1 MAIKILDIYGQNVA
15 SKRMGI
21 ECRINQIDLIIFV
34 VTYKRFMAQI
44 FRKIRVQKCKST
56 SFA

>member
-1 MAIKILDIYGQNVA
+1 MMAIKILNIYGQNVA

-44 FRKIRVQKCKST
+44 QEIRVQKYKSF
-56 SFA
+56 SFI

>member
-21 ECRINQIDLIIFV
+21 ECRINQIDSIIFV
-34 VTYKRFMAQI
+34 AKRI
-44 FRKIRVQKCKST
+44 KIYSSNIEKRGSCTKI
-56 SFA
+56 